1 VAWPPILEVA
11 DGADMRRKFSGQRWS
26 VGLDL
31 SGGLGIL
38 RESTD
43 VLDRILL
50 ELKQESIES
59 AREKNL
65 VCLER
70 PKKMLLRS
78 RRYIDLYTAHF
89 NQTSCVAT
97 TQY

>member
-1 VAWPPILEVA
+1 VAWPLILEVA
-11 DGADMRRKFSGQRWS
+11 DGADMRRKVLGQRWS

-38 RESTD
+38 WESTD

-59 AREKNL
+59 AREKKT
-65 VCLER
+65 
-70 PKKMLLRS
+70 PFFH
-78 RRYIDLYTAHF
+78 RRWQLM
-89 NQTSCVAT
+89 
-97 TQY
+97 